1 MKKKAINIIQTRLF
15 EPERPI
21 LKRQITYS
29 SLSIHQKINYKANQ
43 CGFQSVVYLSRYN
56 YFAAPLHQPEYEC
69 LTKRYAWHYNA
80 NSGGMNRI
88 DNWIKNKNAQKQ
100 LFKN

>member
-1 MKKKAINIIQTRLF
+1 MKNKATNILQTRLF
-15 EPERPI
+15 EPEMP
-21 LKRQITYS
+21 KPKKQITYS

-56 YFAAPLHQPEYEC
+56 YSASPLHKPKYEC
-69 LTKRYAWHYNA
+69 LTEKYNWHYKV
-80 NSGGMNRI
+80 NSGGFNRL
-88 DNWIKNKNAQKQ
+88 DTYLKNKNAQKQ